1 MTRALPSFS
10 RAATARNLWRLG
22 LGATYRV
29 SVHGVAH
36 LAQPTLIITN
46 DAGPLTTPLLRSALP
61 WPVHV
66 LGADIDSPPPGLA
79 AVDQAITAVIAGRS
93 VVVREPT
100 TAAAAI
106 AVSTGVPITVMRI
119 DGAQARIPT
128 DPARPGS
135 AITITVL
142 ATTPG
147 LARNPMPTA
156 AQIRVAHEVLRQRVT
171 DVHGEAA

>member
-1 MTRALPSFS
+1 MTRGIPSLS

-22 LGATYRV
+22 LGAAYRV
-29 SVHGVAH
+29 SVHGAAN
-36 LAQPTLIITN
+36 LEQPTLIITN
-46 DAGPLTTPLLRSALP
+46 NAGPLTTPLLRSALP

-66 LGADIDSPPPGLA
+66 FGADIDSPPPGLA
-79 AVDQAITAVIAGRS
+79 AVDQAITAVMSGRS
-93 VVVREPT
+93 VAVREPS

-106 AVSTGVPITVMRI
+106 AVSSGVPVTVIRI
-119 DGAQARIPT
+119 DGAHARIPT

-135 AITITVL
+135 TITVTVL

-147 LARNPMPTA
+147 LPRNPMPTA
-156 AQIRVAHEVLRQRVT
+156 AQIRVAHEMLRQRVT

>member
-1 MTRALPSFS
+1 MTRALPSLS

-22 LGATYRV
+22 LAATYRV
-29 SVHGVAH
+29 GVHGAAS
-36 LAQPTLIITN
+36 LEQPTLIVTN

-66 LGADIDSPPPGLA
+66 LGADINSPAPGLA
-79 AVDQAITAVIAGRS
+79 AVDQAITAVAAGRS
-93 VVVREPT
+93 VAVREAS

-106 AVSTGVPITVMRI
+106 AVSTGVTVTVLRI
-119 DGAQARIPT
+119 DGAHARIPT

-135 AITITVL
+135 AITVTVL

-147 LARNPMPTA
+147 LLRNPMPTA
-156 AQIRVAHEVLRQRVT
+156 AQIRVAHEVLRQRVS